1 MSHSTAPLPTVA
13 DHTTPVGDTHQVDHP
28 DVVLV
33 RAHPGLCEGW
43 GNCHRFAAAVYPLDA
58 EGYLDLHLLEVPPEL
73 ATEARLGADV
83 CPAKAITVINRPRT
97 DPTAA
102 I

>member
-1 MSHSTAPLPTVA
+1 MSHSTAPLPAVA
-13 DHTTPVGDTHQVDHP
+13 DDTAGVGDAHQVDHP

-58 EGYLDLHLLEVPPEL
+58 EG
-73 ATEARLGADV
+73 
-83 CPAKAITVINRPRT
+83 
-97 DPTAA
+97 
-102 I
+102 